1 MDLFL
6 SSPLSVY
13 QPFENEKFG
22 EPTWRRPAYTNLQLV
37 EATLKVDCQ
46 PRQSLPSPTFSNDP
60 ALVSAHYSKESTPTT
75 LPSFKELD
83 KDLDATFPSY
93 LPSPPLGIFY
103 ADPGLMFSRY
113 VAYNRL
119 RT

>member
-6 SSPLSVY
+6 SSPLSVH
-13 QPFENEKFG
+13 QPFENDNFG
-22 EPTWRRPAYTNLQLV
+22 EPTWRRPAYTNLQFL

-60 ALVSAHYSKESTPTT
+60 ALVSAQYSEESTPTT

-83 KDLDATFPSY
+83 KDLDATFPSF
-93 LPSPPLGIFY
+93 LPSPPSGIFS
-103 ADPGLMFSRY
+103 ADPGLMISRH
-113 VAYNRL
+113 VTHNRL
-119 RT
+119 GT